1 MSTSKPSKGIPV
13 PTKIPTS
20 GRDSGTH
27 SRSSSVS
34 NLTTASDIHSGIY
47 LKLMRQILLKLV

>member
-1 MSTSKPSKGIPV
+1 MSGIPKMNNK
-13 PTKIPTS
+13 PKKSGSSKIPTS

-34 NLTTASDIHSGIY
+34 NLTSASDLHSG
-47 LKLMRQILLKLV
+47 

>member
-1 MSTSKPSKGIPV
+1 MTSNKPSKGIPV
-13 PTKIPTS
+13 PSKIPSS

-34 NLTTASDIHSGIY
+34 NLTTASDLHS
-47 LKLMRQILLKLV
+47 